1 MVISFRKTIE
11 KDKVI
16 VPLTNA
22 EDGDGQSWPVTYPL
36 AQALRISPTQCHQ
49 PRHRP
54 NTAKDS

>member
-22 EDGDGQSWPVTYPL
+22 EDGDGQSSSACDVPVGSSSKD
-36 AQALRISPTQCHQ
+36 QSHQCHQ

-54 NTAKDS
+54 KYCKR

>member
-22 EDGDGQSWPVTYPL
+22 EDGDGQSWACYVPVG
-36 AQALRISPTQCHQ
+36 SSS
-49 PRHRP
+49 
-54 NTAKDS
+54 KDQSHPVPPA